1 MEKKINILFVIESLA
16 CAGAEK
22 SLLTLLSLIDYSK
35 YSVDLQLFS
44 HTGELQSLVPQEVN
58 ILPLPEYLEFTSLP
72 LKSAFF
78 KGVREKKTK
87 YLLSRLKFSYI
98 LRRNGTDNVLRA
110 RLFWEINSSCINSL
124 EKEYDIAIAY
134 AQGTPTFFVADK
146 VRSKKKFAWINTN
159 YNLKGIEREYQREKY
174 RKFNKIIL
182 VSEVAKNVFWDVYQ
196 EAQKKIEVIYDIID
210 PKMMLKLAENGKK
223 LEKDNEKTI
232 NLLTIG
238 RFSGGKGYDIA
249 LEACRILNEKGLNF
263 KWYVLG
269 RGPLEK
275 EIKNK
280 IEELGLEKKF
290 ILLGVTPNPYGYI
303 KSSDIY
309 VQTSKHE
316 GFGLAIAEARILN
329 IPVVTTEFNSVY
341 NQMVQRKNGI
351 VTPMSGEGVANGILE
366 LIENKQLRNEIIEYL
381 KNEKKG
387 NLEEYDKFLKLL
399 NS

>member
-35 YSVDLQLFS
+35 YSVALQLFS
-44 HTGELQSLVPQEVN
+44 HNGELQSLLPHKVN
-58 ILPLPEYLEFTSLP
+58 LLPLPEYLEFTSLS

-78 KGVREKKTK
+78 KGLREKKVK

-110 RLFWEINSSCINSL
+110 RLFWEINSSCINNL
-124 EKEYDIAIAY
+124 NKEYDIAIAY
-134 AQGTPTFFVADK
+134 AQGTPTFFVVDK
-146 VRSKKKFAWINTN
+146 VVAKKKFAWINVS
-159 YNLKGIEREYQREKY
+159 YNLKGIEKEYQREY
-174 RKFNKIIL
+174 YKIFDKIVL
-182 VSEVAKNVFWDVYQ
+182 VSFTAKEVFSKVYP
-196 EAQKKIEVIYDIID
+196 EYKEKLKVIYDINNPNIIEKMAKIGEKL
-210 PKMMLKLAENGKK
+210 PKTNKHL
-223 LEKDNEKTI
+223 

-238 RFSGGKGYDIA
+238 RFTWQKGYDLA
-249 LEACRILNEKGLNF
+249 LDACKILKEKGIKF
-263 KWYVLG
+263 KWYVIGKGAL
-269 RGPLEK
+269 RK
-275 EIKNK
+275 EI
-280 IEELGLEKKF
+280 EEKVRKMKLEENF
-290 ILLGVTPNPYGYI
+290 IFLGVTSNPYGYI

-309 VQTSKHE
+309 VQPSKHE

-329 IPVVTTEFNSVY
+329 IPVVTTEFDAVY

-351 VTPMSGEGVANGILE
+351 VTPMNGEGVANGILE
-366 LIENKQLRNEIIEYL
+366 LIENKQLRYEIIEYL

-387 NLEEYDKFLKLL
+387 NLEEYDNFLKLL